1 MPLSQ
6 AEDLIFQ
13 ALQEYLL
20 AVSAQKNPNPPD
32 LIPHCL
38 RLEQLEVDLAH
49 RINPRLHH
57 FLESKSYRKAHDF
70 LTTLSTS
77 HLANTKNSAQSCA
90 Q

>member
-6 AEDLIFQ
+6 EENLILQ

-20 AVSAQKNPNPPD
+20 AVSAQKHPNPPD
-32 LIPHCL
+32 LIHHCL
-38 RLEQLEVDLAH
+38 RLEQLESELASQ
-49 RINPRLHH
+49 INPRLHH

-77 HLANTKNSAQSCA
+77 PLANPKISAQSCA
-90 Q
+90 R

>member
-1 MPLSQ
+1 MLLSQ
-6 AEDLIFQ
+6 EENLILQ

-20 AVSAQKNPNPPD
+20 AVSAQKDPNPPN

-38 RLEQLEVDLAH
+38 RLEQLESELSSQ
-49 RINPRLHH
+49 INPRLHH

-77 HLANTKNSAQSCA
+77 PLGNPKNSAQSCA
-90 Q
+90 P

>member
-6 AEDLIFQ
+6 GENLILQ

-20 AVSAQKNPNPPD
+20 AVSAQKHPNPPD
-32 LIPHCL
+32 LIHHCL
-38 RLEQLEVDLAH
+38 RLEQLESELASQ
-49 RINPRLHH
+49 INPRLHH

-77 HLANTKNSAQSCA
+77 PLANSKNSAQSCA
-90 Q
+90 R